1 MKTKNIKVTYSTR
14 YGNRSTNTVPKIQ
27 MEGYWLEDLG
37 FAIGSTV
44 AVEYGDGSI
53 TIRPLTME
61 ELDERRRKELSA
73 DIRRRERELKA
84 LKQRSIY
91 PQEELGRVAEPSG
104 RYDLSSKKSSHKD
117 R

>member
-14 YGNRSTNTVPKIQ
+14 YGNRSTSTVPKIQ

-37 FAIGSTV
+37 FAVGSTI

-53 TIRPLTME
+53 TIRPLTKE
-61 ELDERRRKELSA
+61 ELDERRSKELSV

-84 LKQRSIY
+84 LKQRSTY
-91 PQEELGRVAEPSG
+91 PQEGLGRVAEPSG
-104 RYDLSSKKSSHKD
+104 RYDLSSKSSRKD